1 MSRNLKE
8 ALGVHTCEEVE
19 VQGSPQCEASLAYLA
34 SSRSAWTIARP
45 CPKKNP
51 KKGRHFI
58 LVGSITG

>member
-19 VQGSPQCEASLAYLA
+19 VQGSPQCEVSLAYLA
-34 SSRSAWTIARP
+34 SSRSA